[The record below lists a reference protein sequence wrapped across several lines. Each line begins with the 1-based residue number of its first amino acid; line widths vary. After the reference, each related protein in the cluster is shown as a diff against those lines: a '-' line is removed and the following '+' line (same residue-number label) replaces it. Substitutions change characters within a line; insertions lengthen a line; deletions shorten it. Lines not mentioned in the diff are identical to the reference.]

1 MSWQLCAYVHK
12 RLGWVTKLRHDCAG
26 HKAPV
31 VPHQGYQRHRRSR
44 PTVTR
49 PRPARLVR
57 SERATRDGIPEATV
71 SRLPFYLQALTAL
84 AERGV
89 ATVSSEE
96 LATAAGVGSA
106 KLRKDLSHLGS
117 YGTRGVGYEVQY
129 LIYQISRELGLTQ
142 DWKVVIVGIG
152 NLGHALANY
161 GGFTSRGFTVAALVD
176 ADARVVGETVAGLT
190 VTGLD
195 SLDQTV
201 SSLGIQIGVVATPGP
216 AAQEICDRLVA
227 AGVTGVL
234 NFAPC
239 VLTVPDGVM
248 VRRVDLATELQI
260 LAFHEQRRAAGRL
273 AGEMPAEPQDLS
285 EALGAIG
292 EPRTTLTKSRAE
304 AAG

>member
-1 MSWQLCAYVHK
+1 
-12 RLGWVTKLRHDCAG
+12 
-26 HKAPV
+26 
-31 VPHQGYQRHRRSR
+31 
-44 PTVTR
+44 VTR

-57 SERATRDGIPEATV
+57 RDRADRDGIPEATV
-71 SRLPFYLQALTAL
+71 SRLPFYLQALTTL

-96 LATAAGVGSA
+96 LAAAAGVGSA

-129 LIYQISRELGLTQ
+129 LVYQISRELGLTQ
-142 DWKVVIVGIG
+142 DWLVVIVGIG

-176 ADARVVGETVAGLT
+176 NDPAVVGESVAGLP
-190 VTGLD
+190 VLP
-195 SLDQTV
+195 
-201 SSLGIQIGVVATPGP
+201 LGELGRIVAELGVQIGVVATPGP
-216 AAQEICDRLVA
+216 VAQEVCDQLVE

-239 VLTVPDGVM
+239 VLTVPEGVM

-260 LAFHEQRRAAGRL
+260 LAFHEQRRAARRL
-273 AGEMPAEPQDLS
+273 ANDLTPERGGELDVDLATAPLS
-285 EALGAIG
+285 PTSPRAL
-292 EPRTTLTKSRAE
+292 PLDPVDDSRAE
-304 AAG
+304 VAG

>member
-1 MSWQLCAYVHK
+1 M
-12 RLGWVTKLRHDCAG
+12 
-26 HKAPV
+26 
-31 VPHQGYQRHRRSR
+31 
-44 PTVTR
+44 TR

-57 SERATRDGIPEATV
+57 QDRAGRDGIPEATV
-71 SRLPFYLQALTAL
+71 SRLPVYLQALTTL

-117 YGTRGVGYEVQY
+117 YGTRGVGYDVQY
-129 LIYQISRELGLTQ
+129 LVYQISRELGLTQ
-142 DWKVVIVGIG
+142 DWRVVIVGVG

-161 GGFTSRGFTVAALVD
+161 GGFTSRGFTVVALVD
-176 ADARVVGETVAGLT
+176 ADPNVVGETVAGLP
-190 VTGLD
+190 VLP
-195 SLDQTV
+195 
-201 SSLGIQIGVVATPGP
+201 LGELESVVHDLQVQIGVVATPGP
-216 AAQEICDRLVA
+216 VAQEVCDQLVK

-248 VRRVDLATELQI
+248 VRRVDLSTELQI

-273 AGEMPAEPQDLS
+273 ANDLASSATAADLITDPEREPV
-285 EALGAIG
+285 AL
-292 EPRTTLTKSRAE
+292 PRAE
-304 AAG
+304 AAR